1 MPRFDANL
9 SMLFNEVG
17 FLDRFASAA
26 AAGFTGVEF
35 LFPYA
40 HPDAQL
46 AEVAGASGVEVVA
59 FNMPPGDWDA
69 GDRGLA
75 CDPARRG
82 EFQDGVGKAV
92 GYARALGC
100 RRVHCMAGLR
110 PRGVDE
116 DRLHETYV
124 SNVRLAARELEQHGI
139 TLLVEAINTRD
150 MPGFFLTGSRQ
161 AFALMDEIAAPNVRF
176 QADLYH
182 LQIMEGDLSHT
193 LEARRDRIG
202 HVQIADTPG
211 RHEPGTGEIHY
222 PFLFGLLDR
231 IGYDGWVGCEYRPR
245 ATTAEGLGWLGPY
258 LSVTS
263 SRRGGTRPGAADPP

>member
-9 SMLFNEVG
+9 SVMFNEVG
-17 FLDRFASAA
+17 FLERFAAAA
-26 AAGFTGVEF
+26 AAGFAGVEF

-40 HPDAQL
+40 HPEGRL
-46 AEVAGASGVEVVA
+46 AEVIGASAIELVA

-75 CDPARRG
+75 CDPARRA
-82 EFQDGVGKAV
+82 EFQDGVGLAV
-92 GYARALGC
+92 RYARALGC
-100 RRVHCMAGLR
+100 RRVHCMAGVR
-110 PRGVDE
+110 PRGVDDE
-116 DRLHETYV
+116 RLEETYV
-124 SNVRLAARELEQHGI
+124 SNVRFAARELDRHGI

-150 MPGFFLTGSRQ
+150 IPGFYLTTSRQ
-161 AFALMDEIAAPNVRF
+161 AFALMDQIAAPNVRF

-231 IGYDGWVGCEYRPR
+231 IGYDGWVGCEYRPLG
-245 ATTAEGLGWLGPY
+245 ATAEGLGWLRPY
-258 LSVTS
+258 LAGRS
-263 SRRGGTRPGAADPP
+263 S

>member
-17 FLDRFASAA
+17 FLERFAAAA

-40 HPDAQL
+40 HAEDRL
-46 AEVAGASGVEVVA
+46 AETVRASGVEVVA
-59 FNMPPGDWDA
+59 FNMPPGNWDA
-69 GDRGLA
+69 GDRGIA

-82 EFQDGVGKAV
+82 EFQDGVGAAV
-92 GYARALGC
+92 RYARALGC
-100 RRVHCMAGLR
+100 RRIHCMAGLR
-110 PRGVDE
+110 PAGVDE
-116 DRLHETYV
+116 DRLRETWV
-124 SNVRLAARELEQHGI
+124 ANVRLAARELDRHGV

-150 MPGFFLTGSRQ
+150 IPGFYVSTSRQ
-161 AFALMDEIAAPNVRF
+161 AFALMDEVAAPNVRF

-193 LEARRDRIG
+193 LETRRDRIG

-231 IGYDGWVGCEYRPR
+231 IGYDGWVGCEYRPSSG
-245 ATTAEGLGWLGPY
+245 TVEGLGWVRPYLGPG
-258 LSVTS
+258 
-263 SRRGGTRPGAADPP
+263 RAR